1 MKNILKKSGLVLF
14 WVVLGVLAVAWL
26 LIPWFYLQS
35 YCYRHPMIPD
45 GGLFALA
52 LLRAL
57 LPLALTGAAAAFM
70 LRKKRIAALVLWVA
84 AVLVLPGTLL
94 TTLGETLFQPTIWSH
109 TDDPEDFGDFDK
121 VFVQHLTPNPVGCFP
136 AEIPPEAENVQ
147 YSYYY
152 VYAAAEYVYVAVRWD
167 FPTEADFDRYVAQ
180 LPPAESSALYENAL
194 FCDRES
200 LSVGF
205 VIAENENWLPKSLDN
220 LIMTEDNFANLL
232 YQ

>member
-1 MKNILKKSGLVLF
+1 M
-14 WVVLGVLAVAWL
+14 
-26 LIPWFYLQS
+26 
-35 YCYRHPMIPD
+35 
-45 GGLFALA
+45 
-52 LLRAL
+52 
-57 LPLALTGAAAAFM
+57 
-70 LRKKRIAALVLWVA
+70 
-84 AVLVLPGTLL
+84 
-94 TTLGETLFQPTIWSH
+94 
-109 TDDPEDFGDFDK
+109 
-121 VFVQHLTPNPVGCFP
+121 
-136 AEIPPEAENVQ
+136 
-147 YSYYY
+147 
-152 VYAAAEYVYVAVRWD
+152 AVRWD